1 MARGGRADSRV
12 RLQYPQMPATPAP
25 STGRSRLAPIAA
37 LIRPQWKTILVAFL
51 AVLVEAAADVLEPW
65 PIKIVVDNV
74 LQSKKLPSGLAAV
87 VIRAFGDDKYAVL
100 NFALAAIM
108 LIAIVGAL
116 SGFLEKYLTTSAGQW
131 VAHDLRRQLYQRIQ
145 RLSLAEHGKSRR
157 GDFIAR
163 VTTDIDAVQDFIT
176 TALLGIVTSS
186 LTLVG
191 MVGVMLK
198 VNWRFTLIGL
208 SITPVLA
215 AVVYSY
221 TRRIKKATR
230 KVKKQETELMSS
242 VAEVLGAVQVVQA
255 FAREDYQARQFEL
268 ESRQTVGAG
277 LAARTMKAKLPPLVD
292 VIVAAGTCLVLGYGA
307 RLALSGRLTTGVL
320 VVLLLY
326 LGKTYKPIRDLS
338 KMTNNFAKAAVSY
351 DRILE
356 ILDADSVVRD
366 MPGARVA
373 PEFRG
378 LIEFDRVTVRYGEH
392 PVLRDV
398 SFRISPGQV
407 VAIVGSS
414 GAGKS
419 TIASL
424 IPRFLDPESGSV
436 RVDGVDVREYTLKS
450 LRDQFSFVLQ
460 DTLLFRASIWE
471 NIAYGQH
478 EAVPEDTVQA
488 AMLANA
494 HEFIT
499 TLPEGYA
506 TLVGERGLT
515 LSGGERQRIAIARAI
530 VRNSP
535 ILILDE
541 PTTGLDAVAE
551 QAVVEALHRLM
562 QGRTCIVIAHHL
574 GTIRRADLILV
585 VKGGSIVESG
595 THDDLLARGGAY
607 AELYSLQR
615 LSST

>member
-1 MARGGRADSRV
+1 
-12 RLQYPQMPATPAP
+12 
-25 STGRSRLAPIAA
+25 
-37 LIRPQWKTILVAFL
+37 
-51 AVLVEAAADVLEPW
+51 
-65 PIKIVVDNV
+65 
-74 LQSKKLPSGLAAV
+74 
-87 VIRAFGDDKYAVL
+87 
-100 NFALAAIM
+100 
-108 LIAIVGAL
+108 
-116 SGFLEKYLTTSAGQW
+116 
-131 VAHDLRRQLYQRIQ
+131 
-145 RLSLAEHGKSRR
+145 
-157 GDFIAR
+157 
-163 VTTDIDAVQDFIT
+163 
-176 TALLGIVTSS
+176 
-186 LTLVG
+186 
-191 MVGVMLK
+191 
-198 VNWRFTLIGL
+198 
-208 SITPVLA
+208 
-215 AVVYSY
+215 
-221 TRRIKKATR
+221 
-230 KVKKQETELMSS
+230 
-242 VAEVLGAVQVVQA
+242 
-255 FAREDYQARQFEL
+255 
-268 ESRQTVGAG
+268 
-277 LAARTMKAKLPPLVD
+277 VD

-338 KMTNNFAKAAVSY
+338 KMTNNLAKAAVSY

-471 NIAYGQH
+471 NIAYGRH

>member
-1 MARGGRADSRV
+1 
-12 RLQYPQMPATPAP
+12 MPDTSAP
-25 STGRSRLAPIAA
+25 STGRTRLGPIAT
-37 LIRPQWKTILVAFL
+37 LIRPQWKTLLVAFL
-51 AVLVEAAADVLEPW
+51 AVLVEAASDVLEPW

-74 LQSKKLPSGLAAV
+74 LQSKKLPAGLGAV
-87 VIRAFGDDKYAVL
+87 VIRSFGDDKYAIL

-116 SGFLEKYLTTSAGQW
+116 AGFLEKYLTTSAGQW
-131 VAHDLRRQLYQRIQ
+131 VAHDLRRQIYQRIQ

-176 TALLGIVTSS
+176 TALLGMVTST

-191 MVGVMLK
+191 MVGVMLY

-215 AVVYSY
+215 AVVYSF

-255 FAREDYQARQFEL
+255 FAREDYQARQFDL

-277 LAARTMKAKLPPLVD
+277 LAARAMKAKLPPLVD

-307 RLALSGRLTTGVL
+307 HLALSGHLTTGVL

-356 ILDADSVVRD
+356 ILHTDSIVRD
-366 MPGARVA
+366 LPGARVA

-378 LIEFDRVTVRYGEH
+378 LIEFDRVTVHYGAH

-424 IPRFLDPESGSV
+424 IPRFLDPVSGSV

-471 NIAYGQH
+471 NIAYGRH
-478 EAVPEDTVQA
+478 EALPEDTVQA

-494 HEFIT
+494 HDFIT
-499 TLPEGYA
+499 NLPEGYA

-541 PTTGLDAVAE
+541 PTTGLDAVSE

-574 GTIRRADLILV
+574 GTIRKADMIMV

-595 THDDLLARGGAY
+595 THDELLAHGGAY
-607 AELYSLQR
+607 WELHSLQR

>member
-1 MARGGRADSRV
+1 MSAPHV
-12 RLQYPQMPATPAP
+12 PTPRL
-25 STGRSRLAPIAA
+25 SRLPHLAA
-37 LIRPQWKTILVAFL
+37 LLSPHWKPLVVALL
-51 AVLVEAAADVLEPW
+51 AVLIEAAADVLEPW
-65 PIKIVVDNV
+65 PIKVVVDNV
-74 LQSKKLPSGLAAV
+74 LQSKKLPSGLGAV
-87 VIRAFGDDKYAVL
+87 VLRLFGQNKYATL
-100 NFALAAIM
+100 DFALTAIM
-108 LIAIVGAL
+108 VIAIVGAL
-116 SGFLEKYLTTSAGQW
+116 ASFLEKYLTTGAGQW
-131 VAHDLRRQLYQRIQ
+131 VAHDLRRLLYHRIQ

-157 GDFIAR
+157 GDLIVR

-176 TALLGIVTSS
+176 TSLLGVLTSS

-191 MVGVMLK
+191 MIGVMLR

-208 SITPVLA
+208 SVTPVLA

-221 TRRIKKATR
+221 TRRIKMATR
-230 KVKKQETELMSS
+230 RVKKQETELMSN
-242 VAEVLGAVQVVQA
+242 VAEVLTAIHVVQA
-255 FAREDYQARQFEL
+255 FSREEYQARQFDWD
-268 ESRQTVGAG
+268 SRQAVGAG
-277 LAARTMKAKLPPLVD
+277 LEARAMKAKLPPLVD

-307 RLALSGRLTTGVL
+307 HLALSGRLTTGVL

-338 KMTNNFAKAAVSY
+338 KMTNSFAKAAVSY
-351 DRILE
+351 DRIQEVLQSE
-356 ILDADSVVRD
+356 STVRD
-366 MPGARVA
+366 LPGARDA
-373 PEFRG
+373 PPFRG
-378 LIEFDRVTVRYGEH
+378 LIEFDHVTAQYSAEQQA
-392 PVLRDV
+392 LSDV
-398 SFRISPGQV
+398 SFRIEPGQV

-424 IPRFLDPESGSV
+424 MPRFLDPVAGCV
-436 RVDGVDVREYTLKS
+436 KIDGADVREYTLKS

-471 NIAYGQH
+471 NIAYGRPDAGL
-478 EAVPEDTVQA
+478 EETVRA

-499 TLPEGYA
+499 RLPEGYA
-506 TLVGERGLT
+506 TFVGERGMT

-562 QGRTCIVIAHHL
+562 EGRTCIVIAHNL
-574 GTIRRADLILV
+574 GTIRNADTILV
-585 VKGGSIVESG
+585 VKDAAIVERG
-595 THDDLLARGGAY
+595 THESLLARGGAY
-607 AELYSLQR
+607 AELHSLQR
-615 LSST
+615 LSSS

>member
-1 MARGGRADSRV
+1 
-12 RLQYPQMPATPAP
+12 MPATPAP
-25 STGRSRLAPIAA
+25 STGRSRLAPIAT
-37 LIRPQWKTILVAFL
+37 LIRPQWNTLLVAFL

-176 TALLGIVTSS
+176 TALLGMVTSS

-191 MVGVMLK
+191 MVGVMLY

-338 KMTNNFAKAAVSY
+338 KMTNNLAKAAVSY

-471 NIAYGQH
+471 NIAYGRH

>member
-1 MARGGRADSRV
+1 M
-12 RLQYPQMPATPAP
+12 P
-25 STGRSRLAPIAA
+25 STGKRRDAPTSRLLHLASLLRPRWKA
-37 LIRPQWKTILVAFL
+37 LLLALF
-51 AVLVEAAADVLEPW
+51 AVLVETGADILEPW

-74 LQSKKLPSGLAAV
+74 LQGKALSPRLGAV
-87 VIRAFGDDKYAVL
+87 VLRFFGDNKSAIL
-100 NFALAAIM
+100 EFALAAVM
-108 LIAIVGAL
+108 VIAIVGAIG
-116 SGFLEKYLTTSAGQW
+116 SFIETYLTTSVGYW
-131 VAHDLRRQLYQRIQ
+131 VAHDLRRLLYQRIQ
-145 RLSLAEHGKSRR
+145 RLSLAEHGTSRR
-157 GDFIAR
+157 GDLLSRI
-163 VTTDIDAVQDFIT
+163 TTDIDAVQDFIS
-176 TALLGIVTSS
+176 TALLGVVVST
-186 LTLVG
+186 LTLIG
-191 MVGVMLK
+191 MVAVMLY

-230 KVKKQETELMSS
+230 KVKKQEAELMSS
-242 VAEVLGAVQVVQA
+242 VAEVLSAIHVVQA
-255 FAREDYQARQFEL
+255 FAREDYQAREFDW
-268 ESRQTVGAG
+268 ESRQAVGLG
-277 LAARTMKAKLPPLVD
+277 LEARAMKARLPPIVD

-307 RLALSGRLTTGVL
+307 HLALSGRLTTGVL

-326 LGKTYKPIRDLS
+326 LGKTYRPIRALS
-338 KMTNNFAKAAVSY
+338 KMTNSFTKAGVSY
-351 DRILE
+351 DRIQEVLHVE
-356 ILDADSVVRD
+356 STVRD
-366 MPGARVA
+366 LPGARVA
-373 PEFRG
+373 PPFRG
-378 LIEFDRVTVRYGEH
+378 LIEFDGVTVQYSGER
-392 PVLRDV
+392 PVVRDV
-398 SFRISPGQV
+398 SFRIEPGQV

-424 IPRFLDPESGSV
+424 IPRFLDPVAGCV
-436 RVDGVDVREYTLKS
+436 RVDGIDVREYTLKS

-471 NIAYGQH
+471 NIAYGRH
-478 EAVPEDTVQA
+478 DAAPEDTVRA

-499 TLPEGYA
+499 RLPNGYA

-530 VRNSP
+530 VRDSP

-541 PTTGLDAVAE
+541 PTTGLDAVSE
-551 QAVVEALHRLM
+551 QAVVDALQRLM
-562 QGRTCIVIAHHL
+562 RGRTCIVIAHHL
-574 GTIRRADLILV
+574 RTVRAADVILV
-585 VKGGSIVESG
+585 VKDAAIVERG
-595 THDDLLARGGAY
+595 THDSLLARGGAY